1 MLKIIFEIMAGVI
14 VLGILSSFMFIDL
27 IHTYCKKHVDRIG
40 ENDCRDK

>member
-14 VLGILSSFMFIDL
+14 VLGVLSLFMFIDL
-27 IHTYCKKHVDRIG
+27 IHAYCKKHVDRIG